1 MEPAAQGVARCDF
14 LQPEI
19 DLRALPRQ
27 AAGPQAIDQYADAVS
42 SIGRLVHALDT
53 QVLAAHLLTRL
64 GPEP

>member
-27 AAGPQAIDQYADAVS
+27 AAGPQPIHQYADAVRR
-42 SIGRLVHALDT
+42 IRQLLDAPNA
-53 QVLAAHLLTRL
+53 QVLAGHFFGDHDQA
-64 GPEP
+64 